1 MDTEYLK
8 HQISMAI
15 EGEKIKK
22 ELDEYERLDKEVD
35 SKK

>member
-1 MDTEYLK
+1 MDVEYLK

-22 ELDEYERLDKEVD
+22 ELEEYERLENESDKE
-35 SKK
+35 